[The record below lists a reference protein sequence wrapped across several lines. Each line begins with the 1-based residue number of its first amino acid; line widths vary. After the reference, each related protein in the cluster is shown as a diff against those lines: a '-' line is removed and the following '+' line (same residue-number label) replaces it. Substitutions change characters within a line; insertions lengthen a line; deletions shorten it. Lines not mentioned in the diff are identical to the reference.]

1 MALLPAPD
9 LSRREAP
16 AAAAAAGHAWP
27 QEVIRARAEQRRS
40 EDGSQG
46 NLDWIGG
53 EDPEDRDRPD
63 ERVPR
68 AQGSGVAQRP
78 AGCHG
83 PDVCWDGRQRPIV
96 RSIALDPASL
106 VAAYEAAHNA
116 YAHVLS

>member
-16 AAAAAAGHAWP
+16 AAAAGR
-27 QEVIRARAEQRRS
+27 RARVATGGNTRPRRQRRS

-53 EDPEDRDRPD
+53 EDPEDRDRPTS
-63 ERVPR
+63 VYHAHR
-68 AQGSGVAQRP
+68 APALRSAQRR
-78 AGCHG
+78 CHG
-83 PDVCWDGRQRPIV
+83 PDVCWDGRQQPIV

-116 YAHVLS
+116 YAHVVS